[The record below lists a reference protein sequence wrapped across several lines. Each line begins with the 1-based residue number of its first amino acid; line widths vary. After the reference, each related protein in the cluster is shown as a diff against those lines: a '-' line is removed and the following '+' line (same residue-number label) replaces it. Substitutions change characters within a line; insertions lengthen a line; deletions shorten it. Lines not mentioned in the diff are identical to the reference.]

1 MIDSDQHPDVAV
13 QATITMKRLLLIML
27 LTAIGH
33 VTANAQETY
42 AEKLGFPKGKKVVIL
57 HVDDAGMS
65 YDSNLGT
72 INAIDKG
79 IASSTSVMMPCGWVP
94 HFFDYL
100 KPHPKV
106 DAGIHLTLTSE
117 WKNYRWSPLV
127 GKDKAPGLYDE
138 QGAFWHTV
146 AQVVDHASADEV
158 DAEIR
163 AQLARYRSFG
173 VQPTHMD
180 SHMGTLFEPK
190 FLPRYV
196 KLAIEEKI
204 PILFPGGHASLII
217 KANNVPADRQQLIKR
232 VGKQLWDAG
241 LPVLDD
247 LDGSI
252 TSHNLP
258 AGATNEALQRF
269 KTQKFIEL
277 LNAAKPGLTY
287 LIMHCTDPT
296 PTFDQIS
303 SSGQSRKGDMLTMMD
318 PALKAFINKEGIIV
332 TTWRELM
339 ERRSKL

>member
-1 MIDSDQHPDVAV
+1 
-13 QATITMKRLLLIML
+13 MKLLLL
-27 LTAIGH
+27 CLFFTAFSHI
-33 VTANAQETY
+33 AMYAQTETY
-42 AEKLGFPKGKKVVIL
+42 AEKLGFPKGKKVVIF

-65 YDSNLGT
+65 YDSNIGT

-79 IASSTSVMMPCGWVP
+79 IANSTSIMMPCGWVP
-94 HFFDYL
+94 QFFDYV
-100 KPHPKV
+100 KKHPTV
-106 DAGIHLTLTSE
+106 DAGVHLTLTSE
-117 WKNYRWSPLV
+117 WTNYRWFPLV

-146 AQVVDHASADEV
+146 EQVVQHASADEV
-158 DAEIR
+158 SAEIR

-190 FLPRYV
+190 FLMSYV

-217 KANNVPADRQQLIKR
+217 KANNVPADRQQLIKQ

-258 AGATNEALQRF
+258 AGTSDDALQTF

-277 LNAAKPGLTY
+277 LNSAKPGLTY
-287 LIMHCTDPT
+287 IIMHCTAPT

-303 SSGQSRKGDMLTMMD
+303 SSGQSRKGDMLGMMD
-318 PALKAFINKEGIIV
+318 PTLKTFVEKEGIIV

-339 ERRSKL
+339 ERRKTKGERTKE

>member
-1 MIDSDQHPDVAV
+1 
-13 QATITMKRLLLIML
+13 MKLLLIVFFL
-27 LTAIGH
+27 AAVGH
-33 VTANAQETY
+33 VTANAQAETY

-65 YDSNLGT
+65 YDSNVGT
-72 INAIDKG
+72 MNAIDKG

-100 KPHPKV
+100 KKHPNV
-106 DAGIHLTLTSE
+106 DAGVHLTLTSE
-117 WKNYRWSPLV
+117 WKNYRWSPLM
-127 GKDKAPGLYDE
+127 GKDKVPGLVDE
-138 QGAFWHTV
+138 QGAFWPSV
-146 AQVVDHASADEV
+146 EQVVQHASADEV
-158 DAEIR
+158 EAEIR
-163 AQLARYRSFG
+163 AQLARYQAFG

-180 SHMGTLFEPK
+180 SHMGTLFNPK
-190 FLPRYV
+190 FLMRYV
-196 KLAIEEKI
+196 KVAMEEKI
-204 PILFPGGHASLII
+204 PILFPGGHASLISKVNSIAASQQSLI
-217 KANNVPADRQQLIKR
+217 KQVGQQL
-232 VGKQLWDAG
+232 WNAG

-252 TSHNLP
+252 TSRNLP
-258 AGATNEALQRF
+258 AGASDNDLQKF

-277 LNAAKPGLTY
+277 LNSVKPGLTY

-296 PTFDQIS
+296 SAFDQIS

-318 PALKAFINKEGIIV
+318 PALKAYINKEGIII